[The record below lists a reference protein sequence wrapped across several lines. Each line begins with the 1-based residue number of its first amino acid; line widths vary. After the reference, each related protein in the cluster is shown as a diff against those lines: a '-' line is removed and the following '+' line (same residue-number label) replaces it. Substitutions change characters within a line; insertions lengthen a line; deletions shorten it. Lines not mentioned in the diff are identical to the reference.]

1 MLYFLIQNFS
11 DNKSQHQHRTPLST
25 TEQQNNKPESEQQ
38 DGLFNKSALVEQD
51 QTNQQHGAGNQ
62 HLRPDQSVCHVRPTD
77 SEDEDIILELQ
88 SILGGSQEIVTV

>member
-1 MLYFLIQNFS
+1 MIQILS
-11 DNKSQHQHRTPLST
+11 DNTAQHEHRTPLST

-38 DGLFNKSALVEQD
+38 DVLLNKTALVEQN

-62 HLRPDQSVCHVRPTD
+62 QLRPDQSVCHVRPTD

-88 SILGGSQEIVTV
+88 SILGGSQEIVIL